1 MKENIKNII
10 QESFEDE
17 VDLGKEWNRL
27 VSKIT
32 WGEAENTYLKS
43 SRRKIFFQ
51 IIRYVAAVFI
61 GFCVSSFV
69 FYFSEPKPSVLV
81 SSYKL
86 ATNKG
91 EKSYLELPDGTKIWL
106 NSCTTIEYA
115 PDYGVSNRDIYLNGE
130 AYFEVAKNKELPFV
144 VKANGIDI
152 KALGTAFNVNA
163 YKEDKELITTLFS
176 GKVEVYP
183 ESTRHKILLEPNQ
196 MAIYYKDKNKLEKKS
211 YDNSLFVK
219 WRDGALSFDMMYM
232 KDITKLLERNF
243 DVVFRYDNQ
252 DIKDLKFR
260 GSFKNNETLSDILNV
275 IKTNTSISYQIV
287 GDTIIIK

>member
-211 YDNSLFVK
+211 YDDNLFVK